1 MGNDATAERPDETS
15 GAALVCMPERG
26 NSRSTP
32 AAVPDGTTFNLD
44 RLGSW
49 GARDRFEV
57 DRERTIAYAAAT
69 NDPIRQHLDGVYAP
83 PVFAVVPI
91 TVMMADAAMSVV
103 PDDLMLRILHGEHD
117 FRFHR
122 PIEPGELLEVRAR
135 PVGIEGKSSGV
146 VVTSHI
152 ETYSVRGGDLVNE
165 QYFVGFFR
173 GGRFDGARGEPSP
186 AHSFEENLR
195 AREPDFTAAQTFDAD
210 QTFRYARA
218 AGDPM
223 PIHLVDEFAKAM
235 GLPGIIVHGLCTIAF
250 VSHALIT
257 RISPDDPSRLK
268 RLAVRLSSPAF
279 PGQTITT
286 ATWAAGHRDGRDRYA
301 FETSSDSDRF
311 VIQDGLA
318 EFEPAIDK
326 ETT

>member
-1 MGNDATAERPDETS
+1 MSSDA
-15 GAALVCMPERG
+15 
-26 NSRSTP
+26 STGE
-32 AAVPDGTTFNLD
+32 AAVTDGTTFNLD
-44 RLGSW
+44 RLGNW
-49 GARDRFEV
+49 GARDTFEV

-69 NDPIRQHLDGVYAP
+69 NDPLEHHRTGVYAP

-122 PIEPGELLEVRAR
+122 PIEPGETLAVRAR
-135 PVGIEGKSSGV
+135 PIGIEGKSSGV

-152 ETYSVRGGDLVNE
+152 ETYSVDTGDLVNE

-173 GGRFDGARGEPSP
+173 GGQFDGVRGEPSP
-186 AHSFEENLR
+186 AHSFDENLR
-195 AREPDFTAAQTFDAD
+195 AREPDFLAPQTFDAD
-210 QTFRYARA
+210 QTFRYAKP

-235 GLPGIIVHGLCTIAF
+235 GLPGIIIHGLCTIAF
-250 VSHALIT
+250 ISHALIT
-257 RISPDDPSRLK
+257 RISPDDPTRLK

-279 PGQTITT
+279 PAQTITT
-286 ATWAAGHRDGRDRYA
+286 AAWATGRQDGRDRYA
-301 FETSSDSDRF
+301 FETWSDSDQF

-318 EFEPAIDK
+318 EFEPAIGK
-326 ETT
+326 ETL